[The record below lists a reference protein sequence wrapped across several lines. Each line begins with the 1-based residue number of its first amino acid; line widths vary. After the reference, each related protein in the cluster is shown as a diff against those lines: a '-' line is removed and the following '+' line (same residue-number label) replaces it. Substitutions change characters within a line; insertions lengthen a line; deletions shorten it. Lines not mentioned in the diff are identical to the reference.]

1 MTVPLRRQQLL
12 QFIKVDGCKYENIYC
27 VNDSLSM
34 IITFFLNLLKWLTT
48 KLK

>member
-1 MTVPLRRQQLL
+1 MKIYNELMTVPLRRQQLL

-34 IITFFLNLLKWLTT
+34 IITFFKIC
-48 KLK
+48 